1 MFVDEAYTLC
11 SPSER
16 DFGKETVE
24 TLMAYMNNNVN
35 PRIKNPIMILAKYK
49 EQMNDFLKMNPGLT
63 RRVKTVLNFAD
74 FTPEDLCDIT
84 KCKILQ
90 QSIRV
95 PLAIEKEFISC
106 FRKIPNSVIEQF
118 NAEICNELFE
128 AIPAEQE
135 KRLSLNCT
143 AGELEKFRGKDV
155 TNGIKEFL
163 KRKFVPDEV
172 GVKSIGK
179 NTDFMC
185 TCYKS
190 PEIILNI
197 PGQLPLP
204 VTPISEDASKAQ

>member
-95 PLAIEKEFISC
+95 PFGIEKEFISC
-106 FRKIPNSVIEQF
+106 FRKIPNSVIAQF
-118 NAEICNELFE
+118 NAELYNELFE
-128 AIPAEQE
+128 AILTEQE
-135 KRLSLNCT
+135 RRLSLNCT
-143 AGELEKFRGKDV
+143 ADELEKFTGED
-155 TNGIKEFL
+155 
-163 KRKFVPDEV
+163 RKS
-172 GVKSIGK
+172 G
-179 NTDFMC
+179 C
-185 TCYKS
+185 
-190 PEIILNI
+190 
-197 PGQLPLP
+197 Q
-204 VTPISEDASKAQ
+204 